1 MFASQLLW
9 HALILLEQLLAPK
22 FEVSQQDLSPCVVI
36 FWVNWELVGR
46 IYCSITPFNMYNEA
60 HWTVKIIR

>member
-22 FEVSQQDLSPCVVI
+22 FEVSQQDLSPCLLYFGSI
-36 FWVNWELVGR
+36 WNWWGEFIVPSHL
-46 IYCSITPFNMYNEA
+46 
-60 HWTVKIIR
+60 